1 MWIRKLLCTK
11 VCTCLKV
18 YTTYIYICGCKHAY
32 IHKYVRTCN
41 KLSVYLSMSTY
52 LPTYLSVFL
61 SLISLSLYYHEE
73 AAHNMSPQDP
83 TCDPFLI
90 AYQRRKKGKHP

>member
-1 MWIRKLLCTK
+1 
-11 VCTCLKV
+11 
-18 YTTYIYICGCKHAY
+18 
-32 IHKYVRTCN
+32 
-41 KLSVYLSMSTY
+41 MSTY

>member
-1 MWIRKLLCTK
+1 MWIRKFLCTK

-61 SLISLSLYYHEE
+61 SLISLSL
-73 AAHNMSPQDP
+73 SITTRKQP
-83 TCDPFLI
+83 TTC
-90 AYQRRKKGKHP
+90 HPKTLRVTPS